1 MVARHLPM
9 RHKLIDRFKQH
20 RSCSSPE
27 NAGAQFALYAE
38 VVQYREHVVRMVVL
52 AKIVAHYEDDVNVV
66 RVGLSGDV
74 TSKDNETFELASVAG
89 EFINA

>member
-1 MVARHLPM
+1 M
-9 RHKLIDRFKQH
+9 RHKLIDRFEQQ
-20 RSCSSPE
+20 RACS
-27 NAGAQFALYAE
+27 AGAQFALYAE
-38 VVQYREHVVRMVVL
+38 VVQYREQIVRIILL